1 MKIPELLCPAGSME
15 ALKTALHF
23 GADAVYGGMKRFGL
37 RAFAGNFDEEQLK
50 EAVALCHAAGKKFY
64 LTMNV
69 FPFDDQMDAFVET
82 ARIAHEIGV
91 DAAIVSDIGA
101 VVTLREQ
108 VPGLALHVSTQAS
121 TVNTAAVK
129 HYQAL
134 GCERVILA
142 RETSIERI
150 GSMIAKLNGVEV
162 RQSLTSDSDC
172 GQSPS
177 EAGGR
182 IQRTP
187 AGMEIETF
195 VHGAACMAYSG
206 RCLLSAAMVGRSGNQ
221 GECAQPCRWQ
231 YHVVEEKRPGEYWPV
246 CEDGNGTY
254 IFSAKDLCLMPV
266 LPQLIEAGVASLKI
280 EGRMKTEYYVATV
293 TAAYR
298 RALDLY
304 AQSPAAFAA
313 ELSALM
319 SELSCASHRDSD
331 TGFALDKPQEPG
343 GAEGFH
349 QDREYIARAI
359 ADSRA
364 GEQARF
370 LLKNRFHAG
379 DDLELLTPSG
389 VKDVRAVPFLR
400 EKTGETVDTLGIGG
414 EIIAMQVEHDVC
426 AGDILRGEVR
436 NHRR

>member
-1 MKIPELLCPAGSME
+1 MKTPELLCPAGSME
-15 ALKTALHF
+15 ALKAALHF

-37 RAFAGNFDEEQLK
+37 RAFAGNFDENQLK
-50 EAVALCHAAGKKFY
+50 EAVELCHAAGKKFY

-69 FPFDDQMDAFVET
+69 FPFDDQMDDFVET
-82 ARIAHEIGV
+82 ARIAHAIGV

-101 VVTLREQ
+101 VVTLRAQ
-108 VPGLALHVSTQAS
+108 VPELPLHISTQAS

-142 RETSIERI
+142 RETSIERM
-150 GSMIAKLNGVEV
+150 SRMISQLDG
-162 RQSLTSDSDC
+162 
-172 GQSPS
+172 
-177 EAGGR
+177 
-182 IQRTP
+182 I
-187 AGMEIETF
+187 EIETF

-246 CEDGNGTY
+246 CEDDNGTY

-304 AQSPAAFAA
+304 ARSPEAFTEALPALMA
-313 ELSALM
+313 ELA
-319 SELSCASHRDSD
+319 CASHRDSD

-343 GAEGFH
+343 EAEGFH
-349 QDREYIARAI
+349 QEREYIARAVQS
-359 ADSRA
+359 SRA

-379 DDLELLTPSG
+379 DDLELLTPGG
-389 VKDVRAVPFLR
+389 VKSVKAVPFLR
-400 EKTGETVDTLGIGG
+400 EKTGEMVDTLGVGG
-414 EIIAMQVEHDVC
+414 EIIAMQVNCDVC
-426 AGDILRGEVR
+426 EGDILRGQVR

>member
-1 MKIPELLCPAGSME
+1 MMKIPELLCPAGSME

-37 RAFAGNFDEEQLK
+37 RAFAGNFDEAQLR
-50 EAVALCHAAGKKFY
+50 EAVALCHAKGKKFY

-69 FPFDDQMDAFVET
+69 FPFDDQMDDFVET
-82 ARIAHEIGV
+82 ARIAHKIGV

-101 VVTLREQ
+101 VVTLREK

-129 HYQAL
+129 HYQQL

-142 RETSIERI
+142 RETSIERMR
-150 GSMIAKLNGVEV
+150 SMISNLDGV
-162 RQSLTSDSDC
+162 
-172 GQSPS
+172 
-177 EAGGR
+177 
-182 IQRTP
+182 
-187 AGMEIETF
+187 EIETF

-246 CEDGNGTY
+246 CEDNNGTY

-304 AQSPAAFAA
+304 AQSPDAFGA
-313 ELSALM
+313 ELPALM
-319 SELSCASHRDSD
+319 AELACASHRDSD
-331 TGFALDKPQEPG
+331 TGFALDKPQSPG

-349 QDREYIARAI
+349 QEREYIARAI

-379 DDLELLTPSG
+379 DDLELLTPFG
-389 VKDVRAVPFLR
+389 VKAVKAVPFLR
-400 EKTGETVDTLGIGG
+400 EKTGEIIDTLGVGG
-414 EIIAMQVEHDVC
+414 EIIAMQVEHDVQM
-426 AGDILRGEVR
+426 GDILRGEVR

>member
-1 MKIPELLCPAGSME
+1 MKTKMGRRTPELLCPAGSME
-15 ALKTALHF
+15 ALKAALHF

-37 RAFAGNFDEEQLK
+37 RAFAGNFDENQLK
-50 EAVALCHAAGKKFY
+50 EAVDLCHAAGKKFY

-69 FPFDDQMDAFVET
+69 FPFDDQMDDFVET
-82 ARIAHEIGV
+82 ARIAHAIGV

-108 VPGLALHVSTQAS
+108 VPELPLHISTQAS

-150 GSMIAKLNGVEV
+150 GSMISKING
-162 RQSLTSDSDC
+162 
-172 GQSPS
+172 
-177 EAGGR
+177 
-182 IQRTP
+182 I
-187 AGMEIETF
+187 EIETF

-246 CEDGNGTY
+246 CEDDNGTY

-266 LPQLIEAGVASLKI
+266 LPQLVEAGVASLKI

-304 AQSPAAFAA
+304 AQSPDAFAA
-313 ELSALM
+313 ELPSLM
-319 SELSCASHRDSD
+319 AELACASHRDSD
-331 TGFALDKPQEPG
+331 TGFALDKPQYPG

-349 QDREYIARAI
+349 QEREYIARA
-359 ADSRA
+359 AQCSKA
-364 GEQARF
+364 GENARF

-379 DDLELLTPSG
+379 DDLELLTPDG
-389 VKDVRAVPFLR
+389 VKQVKAVPFLR
-400 EKTGETVDTLGIGG
+400 EKTGEMVETLGVGG
-414 EIIAMQVEHDVC
+414 EIIAMKTDCDVC
-426 AGDILRGEVR
+426 EGDILRGEVR

>member
-1 MKIPELLCPAGSME
+1 MKTPELLCPAGSME

-37 RAFAGNFDEEQLK
+37 RAFAGNFDENQLK
-50 EAVALCHAAGKKFY
+50 EAVELCHASGKKFY

-69 FPFDDQMDAFVET
+69 FPFDDQMDDFVET
-82 ARIAHEIGV
+82 ARIAHAIGV

-108 VPGLALHVSTQAS
+108 VPELPLHISTQAS

-142 RETSIERI
+142 RETSIERMR
-150 GSMIAKLNGVEV
+150 SMISHLDGIEV
-162 RQSLTSDSDC
+162 
-172 GQSPS
+172 
-177 EAGGR
+177 
-182 IQRTP
+182 
-187 AGMEIETF
+187 ETF

-254 IFSAKDLCLMPV
+254 IFSAKDLCLLPV
-266 LPQLIEAGVASLKI
+266 LPQLVEAGVASLKI

-304 AQSPAAFAA
+304 AQSPDAFAA
-313 ELSALM
+313 ELPSLM
-319 SELSCASHRDSD
+319 AELACASHRDSD
-331 TGFALDKPQEPG
+331 TGFALDKPQYPG

-349 QDREYIARAI
+349 QEREYIARA
-359 ADSRA
+359 AQCSKA
-364 GEQARF
+364 GENARF

-379 DDLELLTPSG
+379 DDLELLTPAG
-389 VKDVRAVPFLR
+389 VKEVKATPFLR
-400 EKTGETVDTLGIGG
+400 EKTGEVVDTLGVGG
-414 EIIAMQVEHDVC
+414 EIIAMQVEHDVH

>member
-1 MKIPELLCPAGSME
+1 ME

-37 RAFAGNFDEEQLK
+37 RAFAGNFDEEQLR
-50 EAVALCHAAGKKFY
+50 EAVALCHGKGKKFY

-69 FPFDDQMDAFVET
+69 FPFDDQMDDFVET

-101 VVTLREQ
+101 VVMLREK
-108 VPGLALHVSTQAS
+108 VPGLTLHVSTQAS

-129 HYQAL
+129 HYQSL

-142 RETSIERI
+142 RETSIERM
-150 GSMIAKLNGVEV
+150 GKMIAQL
-162 RQSLTSDSDC
+162 D
-172 GQSPS
+172 
-177 EAGGR
+177 
-182 IQRTP
+182 
-187 AGMEIETF
+187 GMEVETF

-231 YHVVEEKRPGEYWPV
+231 YHVVEEKRPGEYLPV
-246 CEDGNGTY
+246 CEDDNGTY

-266 LPQLIEAGVASLKI
+266 LPQLIEAGVTSLKI

-304 AQSPAAFAA
+304 AKSPAAFEAALPALMA
-313 ELSALM
+313 ELA
-319 SELSCASHRDSD
+319 CASHRDSD
-331 TGFALDKPQEPG
+331 IGFALDKPQNPG

-349 QDREYIARAI
+349 QDREYIARAV

-364 GEQARF
+364 GEMARF

-379 DDLELLTPSG
+379 DDLELLTPDG
-389 VKDVRAVPFLR
+389 VKAVKAVPFLR
-400 EKTGETVDTLGIGG
+400 EKTGEMVDTLGVGG
-414 EIIAMQVEHDVC
+414 EIIAMRADCDVHV
-426 AGDILRGEVR
+426 GDILRGEVR

>member
-1 MKIPELLCPAGSME
+1 MKTPELLCPAGSME
-15 ALKTALHF
+15 ALKAALHF

-37 RAFAGNFDEEQLK
+37 RAFAGNFDENQLK
-50 EAVALCHAAGKKFY
+50 EAVELCHAAGKKFY

-69 FPFDDQMDAFVET
+69 FPFDDQMDDFVET
-82 ARIAHEIGV
+82 ARIAHAIGV

-108 VPGLALHVSTQAS
+108 VPELPLHISTQAS

-142 RETSIERI
+142 RETSIERMR
-150 GSMIAKLNGVEV
+150 SMISHLDGIEV
-162 RQSLTSDSDC
+162 
-172 GQSPS
+172 
-177 EAGGR
+177 
-182 IQRTP
+182 
-187 AGMEIETF
+187 ETF

-246 CEDGNGTY
+246 CEDDNGTY

-266 LPQLIEAGVASLKI
+266 LPQLVEAGVASLKI

-304 AQSPAAFAA
+304 AQSPDAFAA
-313 ELSALM
+313 ELPSLM
-319 SELSCASHRDSD
+319 AELACASHRDSD
-331 TGFALDKPQEPG
+331 TGFALDKPQYPG

-349 QDREYIARAI
+349 QEREYIARA
-359 ADSRA
+359 AQCSKA
-364 GEQARF
+364 GENARF

-379 DDLELLTPSG
+379 DDLELLTPDG
-389 VKDVRAVPFLR
+389 VKRVKAVPFLR
-400 EKTGETVDTLGIGG
+400 EKTGEMVDTLGVGG
-414 EIIAMQVEHDVC
+414 EIIAMKTDCDVC
-426 AGDILRGEVR
+426 EGDILRGEVR

>member
-37 RAFAGNFDEEQLK
+37 RAFAGNFDEAQLR
-50 EAVALCHAAGKKFY
+50 EAVALCHGAGKKFY

-69 FPFDDQMDAFVET
+69 FPFDDQMDDFVET

-101 VVTLREQ
+101 VVTLREK

-129 HYQAL
+129 HYQQL

-150 GSMIAKLNGVEV
+150 DRMIASLDGV
-162 RQSLTSDSDC
+162 
-172 GQSPS
+172 
-177 EAGGR
+177 
-182 IQRTP
+182 
-187 AGMEIETF
+187 EIETF

-246 CEDGNGTY
+246 CEDDNGTY

-298 RALDLY
+298 RALELY
-304 AQSPAAFAA
+304 AQSPEAFEA
-313 ELSALM
+313 ELPALM
-319 SELSCASHRDSD
+319 AELACASHRDSD
-331 TGFALDKPQEPG
+331 TGFALDKPQSPG

-349 QDREYIARAI
+349 QEREYIARAI

-389 VKDVRAVPFLR
+389 VKAVKAVPFLR
-400 EKTGETVDTLGIGG
+400 EKTGEVVDTLGIGG
-414 EIIAMQVEHDVC
+414 EIIAMQVNHDVQT
-426 AGDILRGEVR
+426 GDILRGEVR

>member
-1 MKIPELLCPAGSME
+1 MKKIPELLCPAGSME
-15 ALKTALHF
+15 ALKAALHF

-37 RAFAGNFDEEQLK
+37 RAFAGNFDEEQLR

-69 FPFDDQMDAFVET
+69 FPFDDQMDDFVET
-82 ARIAHEIGV
+82 ARIAHSIGV

-101 VVTLREQ
+101 VVTLREK

-129 HYQAL
+129 HYQRL
-134 GCERVILA
+134 GCKRVILA
-142 RETSIERI
+142 RETSIARMKT
-150 GSMIAKLNGVEV
+150 MIAQLDGV
-162 RQSLTSDSDC
+162 
-172 GQSPS
+172 
-177 EAGGR
+177 
-182 IQRTP
+182 
-187 AGMEIETF
+187 EIETF

-206 RCLLSAAMVGRSGNQ
+206 RCLLSAALTGRSGNQ

-231 YHVVEEKRPGEYWPV
+231 YHVVEEKRPGEYLPV
-246 CEDGNGTY
+246 CEDDNGTY

-266 LPQLIEAGVASLKI
+266 LPQLMEAGVASLKI

-304 AQSPAAFAA
+304 AESPAAFEAALPALMA
-313 ELSALM
+313 ELA
-319 SELSCASHRDSD
+319 CASHRDSD
-331 TGFALDKPQEPG
+331 TGFALDKPPQPG

-349 QDREYIARAI
+349 QEREYIARAI

-364 GEQARF
+364 GEPARF

-379 DDLELLTPSG
+379 DTLELLTPEG
-389 VKDVRAVPFLR
+389 VKVVQAVPFLR
-400 EKTGETVDTLGIGG
+400 EKTGETVDTLGVGG
-414 EIIAMQVEHDVC
+414 EIIVMQMECDVRT
-426 AGDILRGEVR
+426 GDLLRGEVR

>member
-1 MKIPELLCPAGSME
+1 MMKIPELLCPAGSME

-37 RAFAGNFDEEQLK
+37 RAFAGNFDEEQLR
-50 EAVALCHAAGKKFY
+50 EAVALCHARGKKFY

-69 FPFDDQMDAFVET
+69 FPFDDQMDDFVET

-101 VVTLREQ
+101 VVTLREK

-129 HYQAL
+129 HYQSL

-142 RETSIERI
+142 RETSIERMKA
-150 GSMIAKLNGVEV
+150 MISQLDE
-162 RQSLTSDSDC
+162 
-172 GQSPS
+172 
-177 EAGGR
+177 
-182 IQRTP
+182 
-187 AGMEIETF
+187 MEIETF

-231 YHVVEEKRPGEYWPV
+231 YHVVEEKRPGEYLPV
-246 CEDGNGTY
+246 CEDDNGTY

-266 LPQLIEAGVASLKI
+266 LPQLIEAGVSSLKI

-304 AQSPAAFAA
+304 AQSPADFEAALPSLMA
-313 ELSALM
+313 ELA
-319 SELSCASHRDSD
+319 CASHRDSD
-331 TGFALDKPQEPG
+331 TGFALDKPAHPG

-349 QDREYIARAI
+349 QEREYIARAI

-379 DDLELLTPSG
+379 DALELLTPDG
-389 VKDVRAVPFLR
+389 VKAVQAVPFLR
-400 EKTGETVDTLGIGG
+400 EKTGEMLDTLGIGG
-414 EIIAMQVEHDVC
+414 EIIAMQVDHDVHS
-426 AGDILRGEVR
+426 GDILRGEVR

>member
-1 MKIPELLCPAGSME
+1 MKIPELLCPAGTMD

-37 RAFAGNFDEEQLK
+37 RAFAGNFDEAQLK

-69 FPFDDQMDAFVET
+69 FPFDDQMDDYVET

-101 VVTLREQ
+101 VVTLREK

-129 HYQAL
+129 HYQQL

-150 GSMIAKLNGVEV
+150 GRMIGNL
-162 RQSLTSDSDC
+162 D
-172 GQSPS
+172 
-177 EAGGR
+177 
-182 IQRTP
+182 
-187 AGMEIETF
+187 GMQIETF

-246 CEDGNGTY
+246 CEDDNGTY

-304 AQSPAAFAA
+304 AQSPDAFMEELPELMA
-313 ELSALM
+313 ELA
-319 SELSCASHRDSD
+319 CASHRDSD

-349 QDREYIARAI
+349 QEREYIARAI
-359 ADSRA
+359 ADSKT

-379 DDLELLTPSG
+379 DDLELLTPHG
-389 VKDVRAVPFLR
+389 VKAVKAVPFLR
-400 EKTGETVDTLGIGG
+400 EKTGEVVETLGIGG
-414 EIIAMQVEHDVC
+414 EIIAMRVEHAVQ

>member
-1 MKIPELLCPAGSME
+1 MKNETSRKLPELLCPAGTME

-69 FPFDDQMDAFVET
+69 FPFDDQMDDYVET
-82 ARIAHEIGV
+82 ARIAHDIGV

-101 VVTLREQ
+101 VVTLREK

-129 HYQAL
+129 HYQQL

-150 GSMIAKLNGVEV
+150 GKMIS
-162 RQSLTSDSDC
+162 SL
-172 GQSPS
+172 
-177 EAGGR
+177 
-182 IQRTP
+182 

-246 CEDGNGTY
+246 CEDDNGTY

-266 LPQLIEAGVASLKI
+266 LPQLIQAGVASLKI

-304 AQSPAAFAA
+304 AENPAAFEAALPALMA
-313 ELSALM
+313 ELQ
-319 SELSCASHRDSD
+319 CASHRDSD
-331 TGFALDKPQEPG
+331 TGFALERPQQPG

-349 QDREYIARAI
+349 QDREFIARAV
-359 ADSRA
+359 ADSGA
-364 GEQARF
+364 GENARF

-379 DDLELLTPSG
+379 DDLELLTPNG
-389 VKDVRAVPFLR
+389 VLAVKAVPFLR
-400 EKTGETVDTLGIGG
+400 EKTGEIVDTLGIGG
-414 EIIAMQVEHDVC
+414 EIVAMQVPHAVH

>member
-1 MKIPELLCPAGSME
+1 MKKVELLCPAGSME
-15 ALKTALHF
+15 ALKAALHF

-37 RAFAGNFDEEQLK
+37 RAFAGNFTPEQLK
-50 EAVALCHAAGKKFY
+50 EAVALCHGAGKKFY

-69 FPFDDQMDAFVET
+69 FPFDDQMEEFVQT

-101 VVTLREQ
+101 IVTLREQ
-108 VPGLALHVSTQAS
+108 VPELALHVSTQAS

-129 HYQAL
+129 HYQQL

-150 GSMIAKLNGVEV
+150 GHMTACL
-162 RQSLTSDSDC
+162 D
-172 GQSPS
+172 
-177 EAGGR
+177 
-182 IQRTP
+182 
-187 AGMEIETF
+187 GMEIETF

-231 YHVVEEKRPGEYWPV
+231 YHVVEEKRPGEYLPV
-246 CEDGNGTY
+246 CEDDNGTY

-266 LPQLIEAGVASLKI
+266 LPRLIEAGVASLKI

-298 RALDLY
+298 RALDLL
-304 AQSPAAFAA
+304 AESTAAFEA
-313 ELSALM
+313 ELPRLM
-319 SELSCASHRDSD
+319 EELACASHRDSD
-331 TGFALDKPQEPG
+331 TGFALDRTSEPG

-349 QDREYIARAI
+349 QSREYIARAVS
-359 ADSRA
+359 DSNA
-364 GEQARF
+364 GEMARF

-379 DDLELLTPSG
+379 DQLELLTPGG
-389 VKDVRAVPFLR
+389 VKLVDAVPFLR

-414 EIIAMQVEHDVC
+414 EIIAMKMACDVQT
-426 AGDILRGEVR
+426 GDILRGQVR
-436 NHRR
+436 NHRL

>member
-1 MKIPELLCPAGSME
+1 MMNIPELLCPAGSME

-37 RAFAGNFDEEQLK
+37 RAFAGNFDEAQLR
-50 EAVALCHAAGKKFY
+50 EAVALCHAKGKKFY

-69 FPFDDQMDAFVET
+69 FPFDDQMDDFVET

-101 VVTLREQ
+101 VVTLREA

-121 TVNTAAVK
+121 TVNSAAVK
-129 HYQAL
+129 HYQQL

-142 RETSIERI
+142 RETSIERMR
-150 GSMIAKLNGVEV
+150 SMISNLDGV
-162 RQSLTSDSDC
+162 
-172 GQSPS
+172 
-177 EAGGR
+177 
-182 IQRTP
+182 
-187 AGMEIETF
+187 EIETF

-246 CEDGNGTY
+246 CEDNNGTY

-304 AQSPAAFAA
+304 AQSPDAFGA
-313 ELSALM
+313 ELPALM
-319 SELSCASHRDSD
+319 AELACASHRDSD
-331 TGFALDKPQEPG
+331 TGFALDKPQSPG

-379 DDLELLTPSG
+379 DDLELLTPFG
-389 VKDVRAVPFLR
+389 VKAVKAVPFLR
-400 EKTGETVDTLGIGG
+400 EKTGEIIDTLGVGG
-414 EIIAMQVEHDVC
+414 EIIAMQVEHDVQM
-426 AGDILRGEVR
+426 GDILRGEVR